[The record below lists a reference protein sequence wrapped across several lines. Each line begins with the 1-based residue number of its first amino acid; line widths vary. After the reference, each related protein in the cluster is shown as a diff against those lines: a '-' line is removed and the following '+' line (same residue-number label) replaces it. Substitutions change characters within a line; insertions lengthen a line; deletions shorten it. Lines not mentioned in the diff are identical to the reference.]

1 MTQLHNRPVSTA
13 DSATTSQR
21 SLPAWPI
28 LILFHGFPVIWAM
41 GALQFAPFALAVIMA
56 ALMVLRGRLTVPLP
70 AWFLTALVV
79 WALACATQLPDA
91 GALVGFALRWG
102 NLLAALI
109 ILLYVVNAR
118 DRLGHHAILAGLMT
132 VWATVVLMGTLA
144 LFIPEVRL
152 TTPVGMLLPGSLTSN
167 ELVKDL
173 VFPPMAEVQLPWGAP
188 EPYIR
193 PSAPFPYANSWG
205 VAYVMLTPVALA
217 TLLTVRTWWVKLLI
231 CAGLVLSLVPAVGTS
246 NRGMF
251 LGLGIALGYAVFRLT
266 LSGYWKVG
274 LAGLLALTGAVMWMI
289 LGGVA
294 EQILGRQ
301 EYSDSTGGRL
311 NLYQQTWEA
320 SLESPLLG
328 HGAPRLE
335 ESVGVYMGTQ
345 GYLWFFLFSYGLVG
359 LLLFIGFLWGSTW
372 WTRGVKSPA
381 SIMLHSVPLAASAI
395 FVVYS
400 FDIMQTCVLVSV
412 VGLLMR
418 ERIAKARS

>member
-1 MTQLHNRPVSTA
+1 MTQLSSRHVITMDPTPA
-13 DSATTSQR
+13 SQR
-21 SLPAWPI
+21 SLPAWPV
-28 LILFHGFPVIWAM
+28 LILFHGFPVIWAL

-56 ALMVLRGRLTVPLP
+56 ALMVLRGRVMVPLP
-70 AWFLTALVV
+70 AWFLAGLVA

-118 DRLGHHAILAGLMT
+118 ERLGHHAILAGLMT
-132 VWATVVLMGTLA
+132 VWTTLILMGTLA
-144 LFIPEVRL
+144 LFIPEARL
-152 TTPVGMLLPGSLTSN
+152 TTPVGLLLPGSLTSN
-167 ELVKDL
+167 ELVRDF

-188 EPYIR
+188 EPYVR
-193 PSAPFPYANSWG
+193 PAAPFPYANSWG
-205 VAYVMLTPVALA
+205 VAYVLLTPVALA
-217 TLLTVRTWWVKLLI
+217 TLLTVRTWKVKLLI
-231 CAGLVLSLVPAVGTS
+231 CAGLLLSLVPAVGTS

-251 LGLGIALGYAVFRLT
+251 LGLGIALTYAIVRLT
-266 LSGYWKVG
+266 FAGYWKVG
-274 LAGLLALTGAVMWMI
+274 AIGLLALTGAVMWLI

-311 NLYQQTWEA
+311 NLYRQTWEA
-320 SLESPLLG
+320 SLQSPLLG

-345 GYLWFFLFSYGLVG
+345 GYLWMILFSYGLVG
-359 LLLFIGFLWGSTW
+359 LLLFVGYLWGATW
-372 WTRGVKSPA
+372 WTRNVKTPA
-381 SIMLHSVPLAASAI
+381 SIMLHSVPVAASAI

-400 FDIMQTCVLVSV
+400 FDIMQTCVLVAV
-412 VGLLMR
+412 LGLLMR